1 MTESENRNVIK
12 PVSFQSN
19 AVADQLEMV
28 LMGLAIKRKTALEL
42 FEEFKNYQGVLNFE
56 DFFKAC

>member
-1 MTESENRNVIK
+1 MTESENRNVIR
-12 PVSFQSN
+12 PIGFQSN

-42 FEEFKNYQGVLNFE
+42 FEEFKNYQ
-56 DFFKAC
+56 